1 MVSALSSP
9 PLPPPPGSDGEGIS
23 TREEVVE
30 GFARLLQG
38 EGRSPWTVKQYSFT
52 ARHFLSWLDKPL
64 PEVVPA
70 DLERWRE
77 YLVLQRGYAKSS
89 VYASLRAVA
98 ALLRAS
104 HLRAAE
110 GVVPPKRPQKLPTFL
125 SESETEQLLAAAA
138 ADAEDEALVRV
149 LVYGGLRVGEVCRL
163 SWDDVDREE
172 GLLKVRAGK
181 GDKDRFVVVEEST
194 LASLDRLRRVR
205 EETPAGDLRVFPV
218 SRETVE
224 RRVHALAL
232 EAGLHKHVTPH
243 TLRHTL
249 ATALLRHGLD
259 LRFIQ
264 KQLGHASVA
273 TTQLY
278 THVDTDALK
287 EAYRAAAPSYRSGSS
302 AMRPAPPAP
311 SVPRAE
317 ASL

>member
-1 MVSALSSP
+1 M
-9 PLPPPPGSDGEGIS
+9 
-23 TREEVVE
+23 E
-30 GFARLLQG
+30 GFARLLRG
-38 EGRSPWTVKQYSFT
+38 EGRSPWTIKQYAFT

-77 YLVLQRGYAKSS
+77 YLVLQRGYSKSS
-89 VYASLRAVA
+89 VYSSLRAVA

-110 GVVPPKRPQKLPTFL
+110 GVVPPKRPQTLPTFL
-125 SESETEQLLAAAA
+125 SESETEQLLAAAG

-181 GDKDRFVVVEEST
+181 GEKDRFVVVEEST

-205 EETPAGDLRVFPV
+205 EEAPAGDLRVFPF

-273 TTQLY
+273 TTQIY

-287 EAYRAAAPSYRSGSS
+287 EAYRAAAPAYRSGSV
-302 AMRPAPPAP
+302 AGRPASPAP

-317 ASL
+317 ASR